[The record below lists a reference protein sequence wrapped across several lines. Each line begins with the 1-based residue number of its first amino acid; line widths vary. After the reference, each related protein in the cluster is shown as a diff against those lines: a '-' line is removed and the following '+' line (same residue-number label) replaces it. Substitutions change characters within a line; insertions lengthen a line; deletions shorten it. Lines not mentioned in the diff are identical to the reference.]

1 MAGKYDFDAVV
12 LGLGPAGMAVSLMG
26 AEMGLKVCAIE
37 PRKIGGECMNVGC
50 IPSKA
55 LLRMAEV
62 RHQVT
67 TWPRYELAPGVPP
80 AVMKPFARIRQDL
93 EFINERK
100 TKGMFSKV
108 DLHLGEGFARFVDPH
123 TVAVGSQQVTGRRI
137 FIAVGT
143 RPAVPPIPGLQ
154 EVDPLTNENL
164 FDLEELP
171 RSLLVLGGG
180 AIGCEMAQAF
190 NRLGCP
196 ATIVHMDAHLIP
208 TGDPDAGAA
217 LETALRAEGI
227 EVFHG
232 RRLTAARR
240 ENGECVIVSEQGEE
254 FRGERVL
261 VAAGRR
267 LDFGGLELDK
277 AAVRVGRR
285 GEITV
290 DRYLRT
296 NRRHI
301 FAVGDCNG
309 QFLFSHAAMHQ
320 GMLALMNSML
330 PWPAKRPF
338 RGYVVPWAV
347 FTEPNVAQVG
357 RARAEL
363 EAAGKRFEAV
373 EVRYE
378 DYGAAIAEGLDI
390 GFVRVLASPG
400 GRIYGVTI
408 VGAGAAEMINEW
420 ALAIQRRVRLSD
432 IMMLQHAFPA
442 MGFLSKRVAEVW
454 MMKKMKSQGMRRMSR
469 FMFRLMP

>member
-1 MAGKYDFDAVV
+1 MARKYDYDVVV

-26 AEMGLKVCAIE
+26 SEMGLKVCAIE

-55 LLRMAEV
+55 LLRMAGV

-67 TWPRYELAPGVPP
+67 TWPRYELAPAEPP
-80 AVMKPFARIRQDL
+80 TVLKPFARIRQDL

-108 DLHLGEGFARFVDPH
+108 DLRLGEGPARFIDAH
-123 TVAVGSQQVTGRRI
+123 TVAVGSEQVSGRRI

-143 RPAVPPIPGLQ
+143 RPAVPPIPGL
-154 EVDPLTNENL
+154 EELNPLTNETL
-164 FDLEELP
+164 FDLDELP
-171 RSLLVLGGG
+171 RSLVVLGGG

-190 NRLGCP
+190 SRLGCS

-208 TGDPDAGAA
+208 LGDPDAGAV
-217 LETALRAEGI
+217 LESALRAEGI

-232 RRLTAARR
+232 RRLVEARR
-240 ENGECVIVSEQGEE
+240 DSGECVIVSEQGEE

-261 VAAGRR
+261 VAAGRKLNYR
-267 LDFGGLELDK
+267 DLDLDR
-277 AAVRVGRR
+277 AGVEVGRR
-285 GEITV
+285 GEIRV
-290 DRYLRT
+290 DRFLRT
-296 NRRHI
+296 TRKHI
-301 FAVGDCNG
+301 FAIGDCNG
-309 QFLFSHAAMHQ
+309 QFLFSHSAMHQ

-357 RARAEL
+357 RSRAEL
-363 EAAGKRFEAV
+363 EAAGTRFEAI
-373 EVRYE
+373 EVRYA
-378 DYGAAIAEGLDI
+378 DYGAAIAEGLED

-420 ALAIQRRVRLSD
+420 ALALQRRARLSD

-442 MGFLSKRVAEVW
+442 MGFLSKRVAETW
-454 MMKKMKSQGMRRMSR
+454 MMNKMKSEGLRRISR